1 MFTAYL
7 DCDKDPGETDGD
19 AGDANNIAEVE
30 INYSKENTEKD
41 GERSKKPSQKI
52 GRCLKNVCKQ
62 EFWAESTI
70 RAIMS
75 WIQINEI
82 CFRFS
87 SMFKLKLN
95 PITHEVSDQRL
106 LTISYFQ
113 LILTSFCT
121 HGTIIDQF
129 IVKGVHR

>member
-1 MFTAYL
+1 MVLIWEPNRLEQGLIETWTVFTAYL

-70 RAIMS
+70 RANIS

-82 CFRFS
+82 WKRFE
-87 SMFKLKLN
+87 LN
-95 PITHEVSDQRL
+95 RINANRKN
-106 LTISYFQ
+106 LTAIEQTWARRGS
-113 LILTSFCT
+113 T
-121 HGTIIDQF
+121 
-129 IVKGVHR
+129 